1 MIIDGHIHI
10 SEGPVDQQQLVASM
24 QAAGVDGGALFSL
37 PPATF
42 VRLGQPHTFQERLD
56 NLLAWVEGQPDLYPV
71 MWIDPL
77 EPDALEQVSAASRRG
92 ALGYKV
98 ICNHFYPREPA
109 ALHVFQAIAQTG
121 KPIFFH
127 SGILWDGQDSSRYNR
142 PAEFE
147 ALLELERVRF
157 SLAHVSWPW
166 CDEHIAVYGKLR
178 HAASRR
184 PELAVEM
191 FVDLTPGT
199 PPIYRREVLAKL
211 FTVGYEVERNVFFG
225 TDCSTGDYD
234 ANWARE
240 WIERDNQIYRQLG
253 LPPETLAGIY
263 ALNVKRFLAI
273 AE

>member
-10 SEGPVDQQQLVASM
+10 SAGPVDQRGLVEKM

-37 PPATF
+37 PPACF
-42 VRLGQPHTFQERLD
+42 VRLEQPHAAHERLD
-56 NLLAWVEGQPDLYPV
+56 NLLAWVEGNANLYPIF
-71 MWIDPL
+71 WIDPL
-77 EPDALEQVSAASRRG
+77 EPDAIDQVATANRRG
-92 ALGYKV
+92 VLGYKV
-98 ICNHFYPREPA
+98 ICNRHYPGDPA
-109 ALHVFQAIAQTG
+109 ALRVFRAIAAAG

-147 ALLELERVRF
+147 ALLNVAGARF

-178 HAASRR
+178 HARLHQAD
-184 PELAVEM
+184 LAVEM

-199 PPIYRREVLAKL
+199 PPIYREEVLTKL

-225 TDCSTGDYD
+225 TDCHTGDYD
-234 ANWARE
+234 SAWARE
-240 WIERDNQIYRQLG
+240 WIERDTRIYRRLG
-253 LPPETLAGIY
+253 LTPETIDQVY
-263 ALNVKRFLAI
+263 ALNVKRFLGI
-273 AE
+273 

>member
-10 SEGPVDQQQLVASM
+10 SEGPVDPTGLVERM

-37 PPATF
+37 PPSAF
-42 VRLGQPHTFQERLD
+42 IRLGQPHTTPERLD
-56 NLLAWVEGQPDLYPV
+56 NLFAWVKNAPTLYPV
-71 MWIDPL
+71 FWIDPL
-77 EPDALEQVSAASRRG
+77 EPDAIDQVAVASQRG
-92 ALGYKV
+92 VLGYKV
-98 ICNHFYPREPA
+98 ICNRFYPGEPA
-109 ALHVFQAIAQTG
+109 ALRVFKAIAPTG

-142 PAEFE
+142 PDEFE
-147 ALLELERVRF
+147 ALLDVDQARF

-178 HAASRR
+178 HARSRR

-199 PPIYRREVLAKL
+199 PPIYRQEVLAKL

-225 TDCSTGDYD
+225 TDCSTGDYNV
-234 ANWARE
+234 NWARE
-240 WIERDNQIYRQLG
+240 WIERDDQIYRQLG
-253 LPPETLAGIY
+253 LTPETIEQIY
-263 ALNVKRFLAI
+263 ALNVKRFLAV
-273 AE
+273 A